1 MKKIKREYYEQMYTK
16 KSDNLIEMDTILEAC
31 NLTSLN
37 QDEIKNLCRAI
48 VSKEIESIMRNLP
61 ARKVEGR

>member
-1 MKKIKREYYEQMYTK
+1 MNNYTAKKL
-16 KSDNLIEMDTILEAC
+16 DNLIEMDTHLEAC

-37 QDEIKNLCRAI
+37 QDEIENPYRAI

-61 ARKVEGR
+61 ARKVQIR

>member
-1 MKKIKREYYEQMYTK
+1 
-16 KSDNLIEMDTILEAC
+16 MDTILEAC